1 VYYDGRRYYTRR
13 IVRPGIRTAIVYER
27 SGRYYV
33 PDNDDRGER
42 HYRDGHH
49 QDRDDD

>member
-1 VYYDGRRYYTRR
+1 MGQGYSPRRLVSIWGRL
-13 IVRPGIRTAIVYER
+13 RPVIVYER

-33 PDNDDRGER
+33 ADDDDRGEP

-49 QDRDDD
+49 QDHDDD